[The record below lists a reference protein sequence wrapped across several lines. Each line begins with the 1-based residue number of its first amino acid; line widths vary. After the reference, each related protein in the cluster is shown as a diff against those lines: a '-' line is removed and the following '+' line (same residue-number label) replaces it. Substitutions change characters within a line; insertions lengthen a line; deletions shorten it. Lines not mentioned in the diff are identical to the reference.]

1 MSKISSIEVAQEV
14 EKHGLVDVV
23 EKSWLDPDDF
33 EDKILTH
40 YFKQFEMYAKYI
52 KEILEEAQYGGH
64 DE

>member
-1 MSKISSIEVAQEV
+1 MSKIRSAEVAQEV
-14 EKHGLVDVV
+14 ERYGLVDVV
-23 EKSWLDPDDF
+23 EKSWMDPDNF

-40 YFKQFEMYAKYI
+40 YFKQFEMYARYI